1 MAAIGHHEDRV
12 AVASRAEERLVMST
26 VPEIRRVPQRDGLI
40 VGLAVGCEA
49 PGRMLSCFAAPH
61 RRGRKMSL
69 GRTLPLLGALLLVA
83 ACTTSSRMTP
93 AERLEF
99 YRANAGEPV
108 RSFHSPGRLWGWRA
122 IGDSALTV
130 WTSSNRGFLLE
141 LAHRCPDM
149 AIASTIGLTTRTS
162 RVSAGLDSVVIQ
174 RSGLQGGRTTCRI
187 DTIRPLNTRVVKE
200 SKRDLQ
206 DLELVDRDPSVP
218 DEPQ

>member
-1 MAAIGHHEDRV
+1 MTLRK
-12 AVASRAEERLVMST
+12 T
-26 VPEIRRVPQRDGLI
+26 
-40 VGLAVGCEA
+40 
-49 PGRMLSCFAAPH
+49 LSIL
-61 RRGRKMSL
+61 S
-69 GRTLPLLGALLLVA
+69 ALLLVT
-83 ACTTSSRMTP
+83 ACATPSRMTS

-149 AIASTIGLTTRTS
+149 AVASSIGVTTRTG
-162 RVSAGLDSVVIQ
+162 RVSAGFDSVVVQ
-174 RSGLQGGRTTCRI
+174 RSGAPGSGLQSTSVPRSAGQRSGIQSNQTLCRI
-187 DTIRPLNTRVVKE
+187 NTIRPLNTRVVNE
-200 SKRDLQ
+200 PKRDLHDA
-206 DLELVDRDPSVP
+206 DLIERDPSEPDAP